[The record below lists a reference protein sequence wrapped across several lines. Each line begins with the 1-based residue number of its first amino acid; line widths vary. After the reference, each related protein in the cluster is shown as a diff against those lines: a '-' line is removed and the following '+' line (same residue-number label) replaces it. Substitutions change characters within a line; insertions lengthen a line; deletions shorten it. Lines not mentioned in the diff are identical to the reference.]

1 MIFGAGNRYDPY
13 PPIAADADERVGRSH
28 RRSAA
33 RLAASSFW
41 LICAMPGVVTRGV
54 LLARGD
60 ESKTRTVLLHERL
73 IEPGLPLIRGCQRE
87 EPLFYNTPKELLASV
102 INRH

>member
-1 MIFGAGNRYDPY
+1 
-13 PPIAADADERVGRSH
+13 
-28 RRSAA
+28 
-33 RLAASSFW
+33 
-41 LICAMPGVVTRGV
+41 V